1 MFNKK
6 LLSLGLVAGL
16 LVGTAQVATAAD
28 IDVDASIQTQAALS
42 LTKNTDMDF
51 GLVEFDALHSG
62 DIQLGTDGTV
72 VLTGATGLTLGAVA
86 TTAGDVDV
94 SGDAA
99 SVVEI
104 SCETGGSL
112 TDGGANTLTLS
123 DVEIAIDTGAA
134 AGAGTACA
142 GLATASTTVDLAVTA
157 TPKILMGGTLDVT
170 ADAID
175 GSFTYDTAAVG
186 GDPVTLRVV
195 YQ

>member
-51 GLVEFDALHSG
+51 GLVEFDAAHSG
-62 DIQLGTDGTV
+62 EIQLGTNGTV
-72 VLTGATGLTLGAVA
+72 TLTGASGLTLGTAA

-99 SVVEI
+99 SVIEI
-104 SCETGGSL
+104 SCDAGGTL
-112 TDGGANTLTLS
+112 TDGGSNTLTLS

-134 AGAGTACA
+134 AGSGTACA
-142 GLATASTTVDLAVTA
+142 GLTTVSTTVDLSSTA
-157 TPKILMGGTLDVT
+157 TPKILMGGTLDVG

-175 GSFTYDTAAVG
+175 GTFTYDTAAAG

>member
-6 LLSLGLVAGL
+6 LLSLGVVAGL

-28 IDVDASIQTQAALS
+28 VDVDASIETQAAIS

-51 GLVEFDALHSG
+51 GLVEYDSVHSG
-62 DIQLGTDGTV
+62 SIQLGTNGTV
-72 VLTGATGLTLGAVA
+72 TLSGATGLTLGAA
-86 TTAGDVDV
+86 STTAGDVDV
-94 SGDAA
+94 SGDGN

-104 SCETGGSL
+104 SCETGGTL
-112 TDGGANTLTLS
+112 TDGGSNTLTLS
-123 DVEIAIDTGAA
+123 ATEIAIDTGAA
-134 AGAGTACA
+134 AGSGTSCA
-142 GLATASTTVDLAVTA
+142 GLASVATTVDLSVNA
-157 TPKILMGGTLDVT
+157 TPKILMGGTLDVG

-175 GSFTYDTAAVG
+175 GSFSYDTAAAG